1 MNNSTRL
8 FLEKLGF
15 YILKIVN
22 DTIFNR
28 VILSIIIACSLVIF
42 IITLRQTGGG
52 YWLLVL
58 LFMALANLILS
69 YSKNVRFAEFSN
81 FISSIIFIGI
91 FFCLLLIVSFWIFLF
106 H

>member
-15 YILKIVN
+15 HILRIVN

-28 VILSIIIACSLVIF
+28 IVLSIIIACSLVVF

-58 LFMALANLILS
+58 LFIALANLILS
-69 YSKNVRFAEFSN
+69 YSKSVRFAEFSN
-81 FISSIIFIGI
+81 FLSSVIFIGLS
-91 FFCLLLIVSFWIFLF
+91 FCLLLIVSFWIFLF